1 MYDETECSSV
11 CLIDDVKEW
20 RNLMDYDIMRRAEDG
35 ETWNAWAWS
44 IGVARS
50 FAGDAL
56 YFYFNS

>member
-1 MYDETECSSV
+1 
-11 CLIDDVKEW
+11 
-20 RNLMDYDIMRRAEDG
+20 MDYDIMRRAEDG

-50 FAGDAL
+50 IAGDAL